1 VPTAIYGSRLSQS
14 RQSMTLWIGVGTV
27 GSVALA
33 LIGSSLGAIPRPSGT
48 GWWFTLPGGVSTVSH
63 LAFYAAIVVLIIG
76 WLGVGLQARAGQL
89 TVRRAWIILGCW
101 GLPLLVGP
109 PIFSRDIYSYIAQG
123 LLANQGQNPYS
134 VAPSALHNPHLLAS
148 LAVVW
153 RNTASPYGPLF
164 VMVSRVTAFLSGG
177 SLVVQVLAFRL
188 LEMLG
193 VAMMMVS
200 LPRLA
205 RRLGTDPGLA
215 LWLGVLSPLALFSF
229 IASGHNDALMVGLLL
244 AGIALAMEG
253 RLAVGVAL
261 CALAATIKLPAAA
274 AILFLAVDQY
284 RLAPPGRRWRIVI
297 EAVIVP
303 IVVVVGVTVASGLG
317 WTWLGPTALHVPT
330 ELRVLTSPSVAIGTF
345 VHAIL
350 HGIGIPVRLSPVV
363 TVTQVVCELV
373 AVAATVW
380 LVVNAHK
387 LDVVRIL
394 GLALMVIVVGS
405 PTLWPWYL
413 MWGLA
418 ILAATQLQRSKVLA
432 AVAGLAM
439 LAVGPGGTP
448 MLNGGAY
455 FVLAPLLLA
464 GCAWLVWDRH
474 WRTVVTGLA
483 V

>member
-1 VPTAIYGSRLSQS
+1 VPTAIYGSRLHPS
-14 RQSMTLWIGVGTV
+14 RQSMPLWIGVGTV

-33 LIGSSLGAIPRPSGT
+33 LIGTSLGAIPRPGDS
-48 GWWFTLPGGVSTVSH
+48 GWWFNLPAGVSALSK
-63 LAFYAAIVVLIIG
+63 LAFYAAIVLLVAG
-76 WLGVGLQARAGQL
+76 WVGVGLQARAGQL
-89 TVRRAWIILGCW
+89 TVRRAWVILGFW
-101 GLPLLVGP
+101 GVPLLLGP

-123 LLANQGQNPYS
+123 LLANQGHNPYS
-134 VAPSALHNPHLLAS
+134 VAPSALANPHLVAS
-148 LAVVW
+148 IAQVW

-164 VMVSRVTAFLSGG
+164 VMVSRVTAILSGG

-188 LEMLG
+188 LEMVG
-193 VAMMMVS
+193 VVMMMVS

-244 AGIALAMEG
+244 AGITLAMEG

-261 CALAATIKLPAAA
+261 CALAATIKLPAGA

-284 RLAPPGRRWRIVI
+284 RVAPAGRRWRIVV
-297 EAVIVP
+297 EAVVVP
-303 IVVVVGVTVASGLG
+303 IVVVAGVTVASGLG

-330 ELRVLTSPSVAIGTF
+330 ELRVLSSPSVAIGTF
-345 VHAIL
+345 LHAIL

-387 LDVVRIL
+387 LDVVRTL

-418 ILAATQLQRSKVLA
+418 ILAATQLQRSKVLTV
-432 AVAGLAM
+432 VAGLAM

-448 MLNGGAY
+448 MLSGHAY

-483 V
+483 A